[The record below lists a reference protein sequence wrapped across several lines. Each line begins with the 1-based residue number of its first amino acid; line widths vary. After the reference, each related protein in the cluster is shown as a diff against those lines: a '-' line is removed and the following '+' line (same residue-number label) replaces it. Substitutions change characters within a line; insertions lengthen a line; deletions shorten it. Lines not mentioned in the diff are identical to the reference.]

1 MFERKEYTVKLISGD
16 YAILLTDDNI
26 ENTVALALLPIDI
39 SEGDRLVW
47 ENLEY
52 SKL

>member
-1 MFERKEYTVKLISGD
+1 MFERKEYTVKQIAGD
-16 YAILLTDDNI
+16 YAILLTDDGI

-39 SEGDRLVW
+39 FEGDRIVW